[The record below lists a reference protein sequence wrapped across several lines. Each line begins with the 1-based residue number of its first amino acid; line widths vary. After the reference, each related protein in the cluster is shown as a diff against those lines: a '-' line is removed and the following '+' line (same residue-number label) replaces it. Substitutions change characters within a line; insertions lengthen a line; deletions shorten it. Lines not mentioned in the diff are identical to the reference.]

1 MAKRTLPVQP
11 RVLRACDRVYI
22 YNILGLVGPVVGLSP
37 ALFYIRERAERESLT
52 VGERCS

>member
-52 VGERCS
+52 VGERC